1 MTDLK
6 QVEQKL
12 RESEAQFRTL
22 ANAIPQLCWMANA
35 DGWIFWYNQRWFEY
49 TGTSAEQMEG
59 WQWKSVHDPE
69 VLPKVLERW
78 QASIQT
84 GQCFEM
90 TFPLRGADGVYRSFL
105 TRVEAVRDQEGKVTR
120 WFGTH
125 TDISERCKNE
135 EALRNTVLLLGT
147 VLENVGDGIYLKDC
161 QSRMLLANPAYLQT
175 LGKTQAEVLGRSEAE
190 ILTDSASAAAVL
202 QNDRQTMERKTA
214 AVFEETVVTPQGKRV
229 YLSTK
234 SPWLDRD
241 GRVIG
246 LIGVSTDITERQA
259 AEQALRES
267 EQRISRKLESILSP
281 DVDIGE
287 IELHEIINIEAL
299 QSLMND
305 FYEVARVPIAVVD
318 NSGKVLVRA
327 GWQEIC
333 ARFHRVHSETLK
345 NCMESDTYLT
355 TGIAAVE
362 FKLYKCKNNLWDA
375 ATPVVVGGRHL
386 GNIFTGQI
394 FLDDEPLNIDLF
406 SAQARRHGFDEKEY
420 LGALEA
426 VPRMKRQN
434 VDRIIRFLSKL
445 GELVGKLSYAN
456 IRLAKSIAE
465 LERVQESLRQVS
477 EQRGLALEAANLGTW
492 DYRFASDEMFWDER
506 CRKMFGIAASEQIRR
521 EDILA
526 QVHPDDRAASDEAVK
541 QAVSGANSGAY
552 HHEYRVVWA
561 DGSLHWIASHGKAY
575 FEGAGRERG
584 ATRLVGVTTDITDRK
599 LAENEAL
606 QLNAN
611 LEARVKERTAQLQ
624 ESNRELEAFSYSVS
638 HDLRAPLRSIEG
650 FAKILLRDY
659 SGKPLD
665 ATAADYMQRMSDASQ
680 RMGHLIAELLTLS
693 QLTRIEMNRKAVNLS
708 EFARDILADCKSR
721 EPNRLVSTEI
731 QAGLVANADPVLVRV
746 ALENLLGNAWKYT
759 SKTDAAYIAF
769 EAGVQQEELVFCIR
783 DNGAGFDM
791 PYANQL
797 FAPFQRLHQ
806 SDEFEGNGIGLA
818 TVQRVIRRHGGRIW
832 AESKPGE
839 GAVFYFTLG
848 EAPNEASWDHIVGR
862 R

>member
-1 MTDLK
+1 
-6 QVEQKL
+6 
-12 RESEAQFRTL
+12 
-22 ANAIPQLCWMANA
+22 
-35 DGWIFWYNQRWFEY
+35 
-49 TGTSAEQMEG
+49 
-59 WQWKSVHDPE
+59 
-69 VLPKVLERW
+69 
-78 QASIQT
+78 
-84 GQCFEM
+84 
-90 TFPLRGADGVYRSFL
+90 
-105 TRVEAVRDQEGKVTR
+105 
-120 WFGTH
+120 
-125 TDISERCKNE
+125 
-135 EALRNTVLLLGT
+135 LRNTVLLLGT

-375 ATPVVVGGRHL
+375 ATPVVVG
-386 GNIFTGQI
+386 
-394 FLDDEPLNIDLF
+394 
-406 SAQARRHGFDEKEY
+406 
-420 LGALEA
+420 
-426 VPRMKRQN
+426 
-434 VDRIIRFLSKL
+434 
-445 GELVGKLSYAN
+445 
-456 IRLAKSIAE
+456 
-465 LERVQESLRQVS
+465 
-477 EQRGLALEAANLGTW
+477 
-492 DYRFASDEMFWDER
+492 
-506 CRKMFGIAASEQIRR
+506 
-521 EDILA
+521 
-526 QVHPDDRAASDEAVK
+526 
-541 QAVSGANSGAY
+541 ANSGAY

-759 SKTDAAYIAF
+759 SKTDAAHIAF

-783 DNGAGFDM
+783 DNGVGFDM